1 MATEALQELLKDYDL
16 EQNGFLDKAEWI
28 KLCAQDGINL
38 SPDLASALFD
48 GLDTDADGQ
57 VQIGDIVKELSN
69 WELAME
75 FPQTPLLSDRRS
87 LSFDQ
92 PHQGNESP
100 SAVPLNQAH
109 RPRESRRKMKRNY
122 QQKDHSRF
130 LSQSSGAHSD
140 NNGGLFT
147 TKKELAEDGS
157 EVFCTTPVPIHP
169 RYKNLMELETEISRS
184 YPKLLPSFNN
194 VIEDFRTEIISSRQE
209 QSTLEQNYLRD
220 RRELLNRD
228 EEKQQLYAQLESLRN
243 IAFTRQ
249 DEHDFFAQRHGRLT
263 PESTHS
269 RSESLHSYDQR
280 HSSMNT
286 VVDAPTTPKPPE
298 RIFKIILI
306 GDTGVGKSSFM
317 HQFCDHVF
325 YPRLS
330 ATVGVDFRT
339 RNIRVDKYVY
349 SIQLWDTAGQ
359 EKYRSIVR
367 TYFRKV
373 DGVIIV
379 YDVTEPQSF
388 RNVRS
393 WMDQISEFGSE
404 QKVPVI
410 VVGNKIDLRK
420 METENCVTT
429 ETGKKFAE
437 TYGVM
442 FLETSVCTS
451 ENVDEAV
458 RLLASFSVDP
468 DT

>member
-1 MATEALQELLKDYDL
+1 MNRNRRPSSAQIRDQNHLQEVLAKLESREEELGKLKKQL
-16 EQNGFLDKAEWI
+16 FEQE
-28 KLCAQDGINL
+28 
-38 SPDLASALFD
+38 
-48 GLDTDADGQ
+48 
-57 VQIGDIVKELSN
+57 VQILV
-69 WELAME
+69 
-75 FPQTPLLSDRRS
+75 
-87 LSFDQ
+87 
-92 PHQGNESP
+92 
-100 SAVPLNQAH
+100 
-109 RPRESRRKMKRNY
+109 
-122 QQKDHSRF
+122 
-130 LSQSSGAHSD
+130 
-140 NNGGLFT
+140 
-147 TKKELAEDGS
+147 
-157 EVFCTTPVPIHP
+157 
-169 RYKNLMELETEISRS
+169 
-184 YPKLLPSFNN
+184 
-194 VIEDFRTEIISSRQE
+194 
-209 QSTLEQNYLRD
+209 D

-243 IAFTRQ
+243 IALTRQ
-249 DEHDFFAQRHGRLT
+249 DEHDFYAQRHGRLT

-269 RSESLHSYDQR
+269 QSESLHSYDQ
-280 HSSMNT
+280 HNSSMNT
-286 VVDAPTTPKPPE
+286 VVDTPTTPKPPE

-379 YDVTEPQSF
+379 YDVTAPQSF

-420 METENCVTT
+420 MGSGNCVTT
-429 ETGKKFAE
+429 EMGKTFAE

-458 RLLASFSVDP
+458 RLLASKMKVEQDAQMATTVQLTEKSSAP
-468 DT
+468 IKSCCK